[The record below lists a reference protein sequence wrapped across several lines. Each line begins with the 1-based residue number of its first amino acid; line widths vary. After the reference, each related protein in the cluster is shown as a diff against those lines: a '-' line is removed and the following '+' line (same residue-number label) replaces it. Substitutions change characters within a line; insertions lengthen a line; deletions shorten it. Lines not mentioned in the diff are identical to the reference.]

1 MARSSIG
8 VDSDGGNAVMM
19 ATETLSPEK
28 RAQILQGAAAVFAQ
42 DGYEGA
48 SMSRIASEAAV
59 SKGTLYNY
67 FEGKADLFAA
77 YVQQECTRNLSRV
90 FDRIDEADDPA
101 TTLRAIGRRI
111 VRMMV
116 SPTGV
121 TIYRVVVSE
130 AERFPELARVFYEA
144 GPARAIGHMSRWLAL
159 QARRGR
165 LNVAD
170 PEFAAEQFFAL
181 CQTRLGL
188 RCRLHML
195 NDPAPETIAAIVNAA
210 VDMFLC
216 AYAMEQRESA

>member
-1 MARSSIG
+1 MA
-8 VDSDGGNAVMM
+8 

-28 RAQILQGAAAVFAQ
+28 RSQILQGAATVFAQ

-59 SKGTLYNY
+59 SKGTLYNH
-67 FEGKADLFAA
+67 FEGKAELFAA
-77 YVQQECTRNLSRV
+77 YVEQECARNLSRV
-90 FDRIDEADDPA
+90 FDGIDEADDPA

-111 VRMMV
+111 VRMML

-130 AERFPELARVFYEA
+130 AEKFPALARVFYEA
-144 GPARAIGHMSRWLAL
+144 GPARAIGHLSRWLAQ

-188 RCRLHML
+188 KCRLHML
-195 NDPAPETIAAIVNAA
+195 KDPAPEMIGAIVNAA
-210 VDMFLC
+210 ADMFLST
-216 AYAMEQRESA
+216 YAVEQHEAA